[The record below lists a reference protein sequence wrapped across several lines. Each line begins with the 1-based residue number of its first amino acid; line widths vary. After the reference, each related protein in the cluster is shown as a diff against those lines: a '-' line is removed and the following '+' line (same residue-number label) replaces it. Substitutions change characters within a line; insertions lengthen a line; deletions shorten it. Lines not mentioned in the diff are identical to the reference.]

1 MMGLV
6 EFAFFHSG
14 NPQVR
19 GGIVVISWIE

>member
-1 MMGLV
+1 MGLV